1 MQLQQQLSSAFT
13 FSAPFAV
20 LLVLWALLVPYFN
33 VNPRLFPDLGSV
45 MQAGVEGFQDGSLI
59 GHIGASLLRVAVGTV
74 LALVVAAATLAARPA
89 REHGLWGVAG
99 WGAGF
104 VGALLI
110 APLAVGGEPVAAAW
124 AVPAAWLATGALA
137 YPLLRARR

>member
-1 MQLQQQLSSAFT
+1 PAAAFD
-13 FSAPFAV
+13 AA
-20 LLVLWALLVPYFN
+20 
-33 VNPRLFPDLGSV
+33 
-45 MQAGVEGFQDGSLI
+45 
-59 GHIGASLLRVAVGTV
+59 ASLLASRPTMLV
-74 LALVVAAATLAARPA
+74 LALVAAAATLAARPA

-104 VGALLI
+104 VGALLL